1 MPLFNLTM
9 IMSSFISLV
18 FCSSPLVKEGFLTFV
33 VKYLKVIFKTDLS
46 YLKFSFGFIKSCFCP
61 RTVVNSCFDLLFL
74 IVLEVLLSSRICL
87 SGAPNE
93 NIVQNHI
100 NIALLNVF

>member
-33 VKYLKVIFKTDLS
+33 VKYLKVIILS

-93 NIVQNHI
+93 NIVQKHI